1 MTRKNWIDDFLE
13 RFQHRWEMNPQY
25 RAAMSGVLG
34 LVFLI
39 TICGCVGAVS
49 ISATSVLHA
58 MGIGV
63 TANDGPNQP
72 SGTGN
77 DIKGV
82 ATFPITTVTPPQP
95 GSLPYET
102 IPASGT
108 QVPTA
113 TPSPT
118 PTDTPTAT
126 PCVGNNCG
134 GGGGGGCPSCTVSDS
149 GSPNPFVH
157 GQSASIYVHTSQP
170 NIGIYI
176 IAQIPGCVTQLSD
189 PSTAVTNGSGDLT
202 WPMPQ
207 PICGAGHGNSNITVS
222 AGFPSGQ
229 VYGPTIIQSVI

>member
-1 MTRKNWIDDFLE
+1 MTRKTWIDDFLE

-63 TANDGPNQP
+63 TANDGPNQTN
-72 SGTGN
+72 GTGS

-82 ATFPITTVTPPQP
+82 ATFPLTTVTPPQP
-95 GSLPYET
+95 GSIPYAT
-102 IPASGT
+102 IPVSAT

-126 PCVGNNCG
+126 PCVSNCG
-134 GGGGGGCPSCTVSDS
+134 GGGGGGGTVSGYAQYDS
-149 GSPNPFVH
+149 TGKWHSNESVTFVI
-157 GQSASIYVHTSQP
+157 QTSQP
-170 NIGIYI
+170 NTGVSVVITW
-176 IAQIPGCVTQLSD
+176 PGGVTSLFQPLGTTD
-189 PSTAVTNGSGDLT
+189 GSGTYVKGWTTIGGLSNGT
-202 WPMPQ
+202 AHATITAQ
-207 PICGAGHGNSNITVS
+207 SGALGS
-222 AGFPSGQ
+222 FD
-229 VYGPTIIQSVI
+229 IQCAP